1 MYIYNHYLL
10 MYFVVI
16 IMNISLGTLITQ
28 FFLRRRVSEFV
39 EIARNKIMENM
50 NYGIIVLDSKNRVVD
65 INPFAR
71 HIYGCNIN
79 VIGKGAEECFKG
91 WPDLIEIILKNKEHI
106 EYKNLIINKDQ
117 YYDASC
123 LTIKNDNENVIG
135 RFVIIQDITERKL
148 TTQKLLEEQ
157 KEIAIRKEREK
168 MARDLDNNIGQ
179 ILAFINV
186 QSQAITE
193 YIKNGQQQTAFRCI
207 ERLTE
212 IAQDAHSNLREAILI
227 MRGEKVSIEKGMADL
242 LTELNMQLK
251 FFKKSYGINM
261 KLEYKAAEGFDF
273 ADSKIVFQVLNIIKE
288 SIDNI
293 AKHSRASSANISF
306 VEDNDCMYISVK
318 DNGCGFDTRK
328 VFVDSK
334 NKYGIKFM
342 KECAAE
348 IGTDLDICSAYGQG
362 TEIRLRVPVKIK

>member
-1 MYIYNHYLL
+1 
-10 MYFVVI
+10 
-16 IMNISLGTLITQ
+16 MNISLGILITRS
-28 FFLRRRVSEFV
+28 FFRRRVSDLV
-39 EIARNKIMENM
+39 PIARNRIMESID
-50 NYGIIVLDSKNRVVD
+50 YGIIVLDSKNRVVD

-71 HIYGCNIN
+71 HIYECNIN
-79 VIGKGAEECFKG
+79 VIGKRAEECFKR
-91 WPDLIEIILKNKEHI
+91 WPDLIQIILKNKEHI
-106 EYKNLIINKDQ
+106 EYKVSIINGDQ
-117 YYDASC
+117 YYYASC
-123 LTIKNDNENVIG
+123 SPIKNDRENVIG
-135 RFVIIQDITERKL
+135 RFLIIQDITDRKL
-148 TTQKLLEEQ
+148 TAQKLLEEE
-157 KEIAIRKEREK
+157 KEIAIREEREK

-212 IAQDAHSNLREAILI
+212 IAQDAHGNLREAILI
-227 MRGEKVSIEKGMADL
+227 MRGEKISMEKGMADL
-242 LTELNMQLK
+242 LTELNMQLE

-261 KLEYKAAEGFDF
+261 KLEYKAAEGFNF

-288 SIDNI
+288 SINNI

-306 VEDNDCMYISVK
+306 VEDNDCMYISIK
-318 DNGCGFDTRK
+318 DNGCGFDTGK
-328 VFVDSK
+328 VFSDGK

-342 KECAAE
+342 KERVAE
-348 IGTDLDICSAYGQG
+348 IGADLDICSAYGQG